1 MNLQCKAFSGI
12 WRVPHR
18 IMSIMSGDATG
29 INESNN
35 TASISEGS
43 SNSAEVCWN
52 LKPAC
57 SLVLCIR
64 IITSC
69 FSILSLCLYPSIYL
83 SFPTAIQIKKLDSQP
98 TSKVISLVTSESGY
112 KEESNDS
119 HLNRLQFLR
128 NELNYISETDWMYDS
143 LEKKQQQ

>member
-1 MNLQCKAFSGI
+1 
-12 WRVPHR
+12 
-18 IMSIMSGDATG
+18 MSIMSGEATG

-43 SNSAEVCWN
+43 SNSAE
-52 LKPAC
+52 
-57 SLVLCIR
+57 
-64 IITSC
+64 
-69 FSILSLCLYPSIYL
+69 
-83 SFPTAIQIKKLDSQP
+83 IKKLDSQS
-98 TSKVISLVTSESGY
+98 TTKVISLITSESGY

-128 NELNYISETDWMYDS
+128 NELNYIIETDWMYES